1 MLSRHPQRSSEW
13 MEDPAIMSISP
24 VAASRANWVRAHS
37 LRGISAYCALCVV
50 SRLGIATLC
59 PTSFAILRTAASR
72 MRDSEQSPL
81 FRQQPRCRRSR
92 PLFLAKHGGG
102 VTKTLMRVRASF
114 YEMERVEGFDFNR
127 TTFAPFLSDKAISHS
142 PARTQ
147 LFLASK
153 KFFSSSKLPIRTN
166 FGRCRYL
173 EFCPA
178 YSESATRQF
187 IASMT

>member
-1 MLSRHPQRSSEW
+1 MLSRHPQRSSAW

-50 SRLGIATLC
+50 SRLGIAILS
-59 PTSFAILRTAASR
+59 PTNFAILRIAASR

-81 FRQQPRCRRSR
+81 TAAARCRRSR

-153 KFFSSSKLPIRTN
+153 KFFSSSKIQIRAN

-178 YSESATRQF
+178 YSESATHQF

>member
-50 SRLGIATLC
+50 SRLGIAILS
-59 PTSFAILRTAASR
+59 PTNFAILRIAASR

-81 FRQQPRCRRSR
+81 TAAALPSVSTSFPR
-92 PLFLAKHGGG
+92 GG

-173 EFCPA
+173 EFCRA